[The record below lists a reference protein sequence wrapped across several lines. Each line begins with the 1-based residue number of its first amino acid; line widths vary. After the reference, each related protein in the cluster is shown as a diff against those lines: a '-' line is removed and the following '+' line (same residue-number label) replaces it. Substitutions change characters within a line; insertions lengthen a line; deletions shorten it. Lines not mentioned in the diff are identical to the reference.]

1 MNIGLGQ
8 LAMDISFG
16 EFLWSLLIIYVMI
29 AFFVVLF
36 HVLVD
41 VFRSHDLS
49 GGTKALW
56 LIFIIVL
63 PFIGLL
69 AYLIVRGDGMRNR
82 DVAAVQESQ
91 QQFDT
96 YVKSVAGGPANEI
109 AQAKSLLDSG
119 AISQEEFDAI
129 KAKALG

>member
-16 EFLWSLLIIYVMI
+16 EFLWSLLIIFFMI
-29 AFFVVLF
+29 VFFVILF
-36 HVLVD
+36 HVLID
-41 VFRSHDLS
+41 LFRSHDLS
-49 GGTKALW
+49 GWAKALW
-56 LIFIIVL
+56 VLFIIIL
-63 PFIGLL
+63 PFLGLL
-69 AYLIVRGDGMRNR
+69 VYLIVRGEGMRSR
-82 DVAAVQESQ
+82 DIAAAQDSQ
-91 QQFDT
+91 QQFDS

>member
-1 MNIGLGQ
+1 VNIGLGQ

-16 EFLWSLLIIYVMI
+16 EFLWSLLIIFFMI
-29 AFFVVLF
+29 AFFVILF
-36 HVLVD
+36 HVLID

-49 GGTKALW
+49 GVAKAVW
-56 LIFIIVL
+56 LIFIIIL

-69 AYLIVRGDGMRNR
+69 VYLIVRGDGMRHR
-82 DVAAVQESQ
+82 DIAAVQESQ